1 MTKIIKRGAIMEHNA
16 RKINFYKTYYD
27 AISKADDNSRLKL
40 YDSVFGYF
48 FDSIE
53 PDDADAVLN
62 GMFVLLKSLI
72 EEDIAMGDD

>member
-1 MTKIIKRGAIMEHNA
+1 MEHNT

-27 AISKADDNSRLKL
+27 AISKADAESRLKL
-40 YDSVFGYF
+40 YDAVFGYF